1 MCIFVSQTKPLIN
14 KSSDTIIFEEIVL
27 IFFLFVYTY
36 IYMIYLIYV
45 TFFFQVYFT
54 WMHTFLIIFRL

>member
-27 IFFLFVYTY
+27 IFFFICVHLYLHYLFDLCN
-36 IYMIYLIYV
+36 IFFSSLFYMDAYL
-45 TFFFQVYFT
+45 FDYF
-54 WMHTFLIIFRL
+54 